1 MFEWLLSAGYIGG
14 YIKSR
19 TYQKIALLQMF
30 RSNVDSVSGHH
41 FLQAFLAIDRIARML
56 REHAA
61 WSFSTGSPIRTLAGQ
76 GIAKA
81 PFNPAS
87 LRDGGPLVCSPHEV

>member
-41 FLQAFLAIDRIARML
+41 STSKAFFLKGLPARVWSCRSGLPTDCRPDLVMPVFGSQGGLWPTAPAML
-56 REHAA
+56 
-61 WSFSTGSPIRTLAGQ
+61 
-76 GIAKA
+76 
-81 PFNPAS
+81 
-87 LRDGGPLVCSPHEV
+87 